1 MKKQHKWFFAVAA
14 GLTLTSVVSTS
25 CVDDIKFGSA
35 FLEKAPGG
43 DVTSDTVFNSPE
55 YVRQFLNTLYTFQ
68 YYGLPFRNSSSD
80 AYPCES
86 SNPFV
91 GKPEALT
98 DCYTFTYLS
107 AGIVTSYYLGTH
119 TSNYGQRSDKW
130 DYLKNRVW
138 QAVRYG
144 YLLIENI
151 DRVPGMEESE
161 KASIVAQAKC
171 IIASRYFDTFRHYGG
186 LPIID
191 HAFSGT
197 DASYDLPRATVEET
211 VNFMVKLLDE
221 AAEVL
226 PWTVDNPQVNAG
238 HWTRAAAMALKCR
251 ILQFAAS
258 PLFNDDVAYAG
269 GSSEAEAQHLVWY
282 GGYRQE
288 LWTQCLQAC
297 EEFFN
302 ELNANGGYSLV
313 QANGTRPEDY
323 RLAYRTSYAELD
335 SPEILLSTRQ
345 FGYDAFKSGNYT
357 WHSWGDPLG
366 SDANTR
372 NGVRRGYSPTQE
384 YVEMFPW
391 ADGTPFDWDKTAA
404 EGRLD
409 EMFMNGSPNGGE
421 DGKSNIVLTRDPR
434 LYEEAVVNGLPTSL
448 DWTTGN
454 MSGRSFE
461 AWVGGF
467 DAQQEA
473 DNQTG
478 SFATGYAPMKYLMGP
493 DMLRH
498 YTQWVVLRL
507 SDMYL
512 TYAEALCQ
520 NNRLADAIAQI
531 DIVRARVGM
540 KGLAEC
546 NPEKNLTGNKDAL
559 IEEILRERA
568 CELGMEDTRFFD
580 LIRYKRADI
589 FEKQLHGLRIIGT
602 GEFKNASWYSKGDP
616 TLPYPTHFEYEKYEL
631 SNPVRY
637 WWTNGFDPKW
647 YLSPFPL
654 TEVNKA
660 YGLIQNPG
668 W

>member
-1 MKKQHKWFFAVAA
+1 MKKQHKWLFSVTA
-14 GLTLTSVVSTS
+14 GLALASVVSTS

-43 DVTSDTVFNSPE
+43 DVTSDTVFSNPE
-55 YVRQFLNTLYTFQ
+55 YVRQFLTTLYSMQ
-68 YYGLPFRNSSSD
+68 YYGLPYRNTSSD
-80 AYPCES
+80 DYPCES
-86 SNPFV
+86 SNIYV

-98 DCYTFTYLS
+98 DCYVFTYLS
-107 AGIVTSYYLGTH
+107 AGIVNSYYYGTH

-130 DYLKNRVW
+130 DYLRNRMW
-138 QAVRYG
+138 EAIRYS

-197 DASYDLPRATVEET
+197 DASYNMPRATAEET
-211 VNFMVKLLDE
+211 LNFMIRLLDE
-221 AAEVL
+221 AKDVL
-226 PWTVDNPQVNAG
+226 PWTVDNPQTNLG
-238 HWTRAAAMALKCR
+238 RWTRAAAMAMKCR

-269 GSSEAEAQHLVWY
+269 GSSDAEAQHLVWY
-282 GGYRQE
+282 GGYKPE
-288 LWTQCLQAC
+288 LWNQCLQAC
-297 EEFFN
+297 EDFFR
-302 ELNANGGYSLV
+302 ELAANGGYSLV
-313 QANGTRPEDY
+313 QAQGTRPEDY
-323 RLAYRTSYAELD
+323 RLAYRKAYANMD
-335 SPEILLSTRQ
+335 SPEVILSTRQ
-345 FGYDAFKSGNYT
+345 FTYDAFKSSYYL
-357 WHSWGDPLG
+357 WHQWGDPLG
-366 SDANTR
+366 SDVDSR
-372 NGVRRGYSPTQE
+372 GSIRRGYSPTQE

-409 EMFMNGSPNGGE
+409 EMFMTGSPDGGGT
-421 DGKSNIVLTRDPR
+421 GKSNIVLTRDPR
-434 LYEEAVVNGLPTSL
+434 LYEEAVVNGQPTAME
-448 DWTTGN
+448 WTTGN

-467 DAQQEA
+467 DAQNEPE
-473 DNQTG
+473 NQTG
-478 SFATGYAPMKYLMGP
+478 SFPTGYAPMKFLMGP

-498 YTQWVVLRL
+498 YTHWPVIRL
-507 SDMYL
+507 TDVYL
-512 TYAEALCQ
+512 IYAEALCQ
-520 NNRLADAIAQI
+520 TGRLADAIAQV

-546 NPEKNLTGNKDAL
+546 NPGKNLTGDKDAL
-559 IEEILRERA
+559 LEEILRERA

-589 FEKQLHGLRIIGT
+589 FEKQLHGLRIIRT
-602 GEFKNASWYSKGDP
+602 GEFAGQGWFNGDN
-616 TLPYPTHFEYEKYEL
+616 TQLYPTHFEYEKYEL

-654 TEVNKA
+654 TEVNKG
-660 YGLIQNPG
+660 YGLVQNPG

>member
-1 MKKQHKWFFAVAA
+1 MKKQHKWLFAAAA
-14 GLTLTSVVSTS
+14 GLTLTSIVTTS

-43 DVTSDTVFNSPE
+43 DVTSDTVFSNPE
-55 YVRQFLNTLYTFQ
+55 YTRQFLTTLYSMQ
-68 YYGLPFRNSSSD
+68 YYGLPFRNTSSD

-86 SNPFV
+86 SNQYV
-91 GKPEALT
+91 GKPDALT
-98 DCYTFTYLS
+98 DCYVFTYLS
-107 AGIVTSYYLGTH
+107 GGIVNSYYHGTH
-119 TSNYGQRSDKW
+119 TSNYGIRSDKW
-130 DYLKNRVW
+130 SYLKNRVW
-138 QAVRYG
+138 EAVRYS

-161 KASIVAQAKC
+161 KVSIIAQAKC
-171 IIASRYFDTFRHYGG
+171 IIAARYFDTFRHYGG
-186 LPIID
+186 LPILD
-191 HAFSGT
+191 RSFSGT

-211 VNFMVKLLDE
+211 VNFMIRLLDE
-221 AAEVL
+221 AKENL
-226 PWTVDNPQVNAG
+226 PWTVDNPQTNLG
-238 HWTRAAAMALKCR
+238 RWTRAAAMALKCR

-269 GSSEAEAQHLVWY
+269 GASEAEAQHLVWY
-282 GGYRQE
+282 GGYKPE

-302 ELNANGGYSLV
+302 ELNAKGGYSLV
-313 QANGTRPEDY
+313 QAKGTRPEDY
-323 RLAYRTSYAELD
+323 RLAYRTAYANMD
-335 SPEILLSTRQ
+335 SPEVIFSTRQ
-345 FGYDAFKSGNYT
+345 FTYDAFKSSYYN

-366 SDANTR
+366 SDVNTR
-372 NGVRRGYSPTQE
+372 SSIRRGYSPTQE

-409 EMFMNGSPNGGE
+409 EMFMTGSPDGGE
-421 DGKSNIVLTRDPR
+421 DGKGNIVLTRDPR
-434 LYEEAVVNGLPTSL
+434 LYEEAVVNGQPTSL

-467 DAQQEA
+467 DAQQEP

-478 SFATGYAPMKYLMGP
+478 SFSTGYAPMKFLMGP
-493 DMLRH
+493 DMLRR
-498 YTQWVVLRL
+498 YTHWPSIRL
-507 SDMYL
+507 SDL
-512 TYAEALCQ
+512 HLIYAEALCQ
-520 NNRLADAIAQI
+520 NNRLSDAIAQV

-546 NPEKNLTGNKDAL
+546 NPDKNLTGDKDAL
-559 IEEILRERA
+559 LEEILRERA

-589 FEKQLHGLRIIGT
+589 FEKQLHGLRITRT
-602 GEFKNASWYSKGDP
+602 GEFAGEGWFNGDNTQP
-616 TLPYPTHFEYEKYEL
+616 FPTHFEYKKYEL

-637 WWTNGFDPKW
+637 WWTNGFDAKW

-654 TEVNKA
+654 TEVNKG
-660 YGLIQNPG
+660 YGLVQNPG

>member
-86 SNPFV
+86 SNPYV

-98 DCYTFTYLS
+98 DCYIYTYLS
-107 AGIVTSYYLGTH
+107 SGIVNSYYYGTH

-144 YLLIENI
+144 YLIIENI

-191 HAFSGT
+191 HSFSGT

-211 VNFMVKLLDE
+211 VNFMIKLLDE
-221 AAEVL
+221 AKEVL
-226 PWTVDNPQVNAG
+226 PWTVDNPQTNAG
-238 HWTRAAAMALKCR
+238 RWNRAAAMALKCR

-282 GGYRQE
+282 GGYKAE

-313 QANGTRPEDY
+313 QSKGTRPEDY

-335 SPEILLSTRQ
+335 SPEILMSTRQ
-345 FGYDAFKSGNYT
+345 FGYDAFKSGNYI
-357 WHSWGDPLG
+357 WHQWGDPLG
-366 SDANTR
+366 TTDASR
-372 NGVRRGYSPTQE
+372 NGIRRGYTPTQE

-409 EMFMNGSPNGGE
+409 EMFMTGSPNGGE

-434 LYEEAVVNGLPTSL
+434 LYEEAIVNGQPTAL

-461 AWVGGF
+461 AWVGGY
-467 DAQQEA
+467 DAQQEP

-478 SFATGYAPMKYLMGP
+478 SFATGYAPIKYLMGP

-520 NNRLADAIAQI
+520 NNRLADAIAQV
-531 DIVRARVGM
+531 DIVSANV
-540 KGLAEC
+540 LA
-546 NPEKNLTGNKDAL
+546 NWVWKTPVSL
-559 IEEILRERA
+559 I
-568 CELGMEDTRFFD
+568 
-580 LIRYKRADI
+580 
-589 FEKQLHGLRIIGT
+589 
-602 GEFKNASWYSKGDP
+602 
-616 TLPYPTHFEYEKYEL
+616 
-631 SNPVRY
+631 
-637 WWTNGFDPKW
+637 
-647 YLSPFPL
+647 
-654 TEVNKA
+654 
-660 YGLIQNPG
+660 
-668 W
+668 